1 MGEKSNMRIQSLQL
15 SGFKGFDQNTTINF
29 LDEHQNLVF
38 ETESNESQ
46 FFIEAILG
54 IIFGF
59 TADEKLAFRGNPQ
72 VNQTFTGLV
81 SLAIDQKILLIE
93 RDFETD
99 VIACLL
105 TDPKSSRPIFQGKDI
120 VDNGFSRP
128 YLDMLRSIFPIVDK
142 SLYLEVLKD
151 EIAEG
156 KSFGELLSSLYL
168 LFSPTFKLN
177 KARSLLNQV
186 EAIANDI
193 LPGKFDT
200 NDVQQ
205 LARFKDFL
213 IILKKVNSMRHELI
227 DDLNKL
233 NQLAQ
238 KIRQKHLHKDKV
250 HQTLEQ
256 SFEAIKDQ
264 NPILLRAEVL
274 LWKSL
279 EQLKKQN
286 EEELKEIENQLEVI
300 EQTLKID
307 LSEYEQLPS
316 EAERDIKTYHENF
329 EKITKL
335 EKRIDSL
342 NREIQLQEVKFKTW
356 KNVKY
361 FFVGVITPLSFI
373 LSYVAFS
380 SWLLIIP
387 EAFFFSL
394 IFLFLF
400 GHYHSKIGEKLLNLQ
415 EDRDIL
421 VKKVHDLKNDQKALQ
436 KKWYFLKDDKH
447 FQIHKDRLIKYKE
460 LKTNY
465 RKLKQKEA
473 QLKEN
478 LSQASFREQLENFR
492 RKYQRLIDIN
502 RPDLEAYLDKFVSI
516 KNELNS
522 MEMKIPEPPVVK
534 ELQKITHEYRS
545 AIRQL
550 KQAYTSISD
559 RLNLHQYNMPIDQIL
574 DAVERRIKNI
584 QLKSGIPFEY

>member
-1 MGEKSNMRIQSLQL
+1 MRIQSLQL

-38 ETESNESQ
+38 ESDSENNQ
-46 FFIEAILG
+46 FFIQAILG
-54 IIFGF
+54 IIFGLN
-59 TADEKLAFRGNPQ
+59 AEEKLAFRGDPK

-81 SLAIDQKILLIE
+81 SLVLDQKVLLIE

-105 TDPKSSRPIFQGKDI
+105 TDPQSSRPIFQGKDI

-142 SLYLEVLKD
+142 SIYLEVLED
-151 EIAEG
+151 EISEG
-156 KSFGELLSSLYL
+156 KSLGELLASLYL
-168 LFSPTFKLN
+168 LFSPSFKLN
-177 KARSLLNQV
+177 KTRALLNQAESV
-186 EAIANDI
+186 ASEI

-200 NDVQQ
+200 NDIQQ
-205 LARFKDFL
+205 LMRFKEFL
-213 IILKKVNSMRHELI
+213 LVLQKVNSLRTELI
-227 DDLNKL
+227 EDLNKL
-233 NQLAQ
+233 NHLIQ
-238 KIRQKHLHKDKV
+238 KIRQKHLHKDQV
-250 HQTLEQ
+250 HKNLEDSYQ
-256 SFEAIKDQ
+256 AIKDQ

-286 EEELKEIENQLEVI
+286 ENELKDIDNQLEVI

-307 LSEYEQLPS
+307 LSEYEQLPP
-316 EAERDIKTYHENF
+316 EAERDIKIYHENV
-329 EKITKL
+329 EKIEKL
-335 EKRIDSL
+335 KKRIESL
-342 NREIQLQEVKFKTW
+342 DREIQLQEVKYKTW

-361 FFVGVITPLSFI
+361 FFVGVISPLAFI
-373 LSYVAFS
+373 LSYIAFN

-400 GHYHSKIGEKLLNLQ
+400 GHYHSKIGDKLLNLQ

-421 VKKVHDLKNDQKALQ
+421 VKKVNDLKNEQHQLQ

-447 FQIHKDRLIKYKE
+447 FQIHKDRLLKYKE
-460 LKTNY
+460 LKATY

-478 LSQASFREQLENFR
+478 LAQPSFRDQLENFR
-492 RKYQRLIDIN
+492 KKYHHLIDIN
-502 RPDLEAYLDKFVSI
+502 RPDLEAYLDKFVAI

-522 MEMKIPEPPVVK
+522 IEMKIPEPPVVK
-534 ELQKITHEYRS
+534 ELQKISHEYRT
-545 AIRQL
+545 AIQKL
-550 KQAYTSISD
+550 KEAHNSISE
-559 RLNLHQYNMPIDQIL
+559 RLNLHQYNMPIEQIL
-574 DAVERRIKNI
+574 DAVDRRIKNI
-584 QLKSGIPFEY
+584 ELKSGIPFEY